1 MCSETMLSFL
11 HKSSKQK
18 PKYSIQKYHR
28 LFAEGLTLNGVAIT
42 ALISLPT
49 SFASNRKLF
58 WFKKREF
65 YNDINY
71 IYLPFIN
78 IPYLRQIMIVMG
90 SFLYASI
97 WSLKHKGKN
106 SLIITDVL
114 NVSIS
119 LSVLAATRIFKKNI
133 CGLVTDL
140 PEMLDTIRNERR
152 LSLMGKTATFLST
165 CFLSSFDLYI
175 ILTRQMNQVVNKNG
189 KPSFILEGLVDS
201 KISIAGTL
209 GKELHSE
216 RIILYSGGIYKKYGI
231 KKLLQAFH
239 LLKDQNM
246 RLHIYGS
253 GEMEKEIE
261 EFVKKDGRVFYFG
274 VVPNHEIIDRQIK
287 ATILVNPRSSKE
299 EFTLYS
305 FPSKNLEYMVSGT
318 PLITTQLPGIGEE
331 YLNYVY
337 VFEDESI
344 DGISRK
350 LKEILSKSD
359 EDLERFGN
367 RAREFVLKEKN
378 NKIQAERFL
387 KFLADNS
394 LLES

>member
-1 MCSETMLSFL
+1 
-11 HKSSKQK
+11 
-18 PKYSIQKYHR
+18 
-28 LFAEGLTLNGVAIT
+28 
-42 ALISLPT
+42 
-49 SFASNRKLF
+49 
-58 WFKKREF
+58 
-65 YNDINY
+65 
-71 IYLPFIN
+71 
-78 IPYLRQIMIVMG
+78 
-90 SFLYASI
+90 
-97 WSLKHKGKN
+97 
-106 SLIITDVL
+106 
-114 NVSIS
+114 
-119 LSVLAATRIFKKNI
+119 
-133 CGLVTDL
+133 
-140 PEMLDTIRNERR
+140 
-152 LSLMGKTATFLST
+152 
-165 CFLSSFDLYI
+165 
-175 ILTRQMNQVVNKNG
+175 
-189 KPSFILEGLVDS
+189 
-201 KISIAGTL
+201 
-209 GKELHSE
+209 
-216 RIILYSGGIYKKYGI
+216 
-231 KKLLQAFH
+231 
-239 LLKDQNM
+239 M